1 MEEAT
6 GAPSSFA
13 ACSPRRPRASSRDGG
28 GVMNRPPSPLTMLLS
43 RHTRR
48 REVLAF
54 IGGVVVAWPL
64 DGRTQQPATAVVGF
78 LGTGTPESDAWRIA
92 ALRQG
97 LDETGY
103 TEG

>member
-1 MEEAT
+1 MK
-6 GAPSSFA
+6 
-13 ACSPRRPRASSRDGG
+13 
-28 GVMNRPPSPLTMLLS
+28 
-43 RHTRR
+43 R
-48 REVLAF
+48 REVLAL

-64 DGRTQQPATAVVGF
+64 AGRAQQPATAVVGF

-103 TEG
+103 TEGRNVAIEFRWARGEYDQLQELAADLVGGRWR